1 MFNALTYF
9 FGPLIWKSGTDV
21 RKLQNMGS
29 CFGFSSHCLHFL
41 FTFSFSFWRST
52 WFLYATVGDLSELW
66 MSRLFLNLVMSVLQN
81 LIPEPFQSSPSFVAV
96 IEKGFENESDSL
108 SASLKGR
115 MQAGVSGGSPLRSL
129 SSERDRNGN
138 SSSSSSSLARIKVV
152 VGSGHT
158 LFVQLYV
165 SDLWCECHLVVHIQ
179 KLFWTFY
186 RTYVTKFL
194 GGSFDS
200 PIHSSPWLFFTI
212 PILLEGIL
220 FWQVVMLGNTPS
232 GFNLTT
238 HSSVLKIKYWVCN
251 ISHLDLEDTNVQ

>member
-1 MFNALTYF
+1 
-9 FGPLIWKSGTDV
+9 
-21 RKLQNMGS
+21 
-29 CFGFSSHCLHFL
+29 
-41 FTFSFSFWRST
+41 
-52 WFLYATVGDLSELW
+52 

-179 KLFWTFY
+179 KLF
-186 RTYVTKFL
+186 
-194 GGSFDS
+194 
-200 PIHSSPWLFFTI
+200 
-212 PILLEGIL
+212 
-220 FWQVVMLGNTPS
+220 
-232 GFNLTT
+232 
-238 HSSVLKIKYWVCN
+238 
-251 ISHLDLEDTNVQ
+251 

>member
-1 MFNALTYF
+1 
-9 FGPLIWKSGTDV
+9 
-21 RKLQNMGS
+21 
-29 CFGFSSHCLHFL
+29 
-41 FTFSFSFWRST
+41 
-52 WFLYATVGDLSELW
+52 
-66 MSRLFLNLVMSVLQN
+66 MSVLQN

-138 SSSSSSSLARIKVV
+138 SSSLARIKVV

-179 KLFWTFY
+179 QLF
-186 RTYVTKFL
+186 
-194 GGSFDS
+194 
-200 PIHSSPWLFFTI
+200 
-212 PILLEGIL
+212 
-220 FWQVVMLGNTPS
+220 
-232 GFNLTT
+232 
-238 HSSVLKIKYWVCN
+238 
-251 ISHLDLEDTNVQ
+251 